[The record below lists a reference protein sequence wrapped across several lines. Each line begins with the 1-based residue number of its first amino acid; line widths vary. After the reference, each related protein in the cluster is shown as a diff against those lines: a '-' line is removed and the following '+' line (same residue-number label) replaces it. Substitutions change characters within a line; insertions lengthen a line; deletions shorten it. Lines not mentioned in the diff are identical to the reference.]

1 MNTPNT
7 IQTLFIRACKSK
19 DPEKR
24 VGSVYRRFYL
34 PYNQSDT
41 NAIIASILT
50 EIVDEYTPIHLHNL
64 LRELSP
70 QAYFYNP
77 ETDYWTKVKKI
88 LINHIRLSHKDCF
101 GNMRVPLMF
110 RKEK

>member
-1 MNTPNT
+1 MKTPDI

-24 VGSVYRRFYL
+24 VSSVYRRFYL
-34 PYNQSDT
+34 PYSESDT
-41 NAIIASILT
+41 TAIIASLLT
-50 EIVDEYTPIHLHNL
+50 EIVEQYTPIHLHKL
-64 LRELSP
+64 LKELSP

-77 ETDYWTKVKKI
+77 ETDYWTKVKNI

-101 GNMRVPLMF
+101 GNMCRPLMF
-110 RKEK
+110 RK